1 MSLDCSSMEVIT
13 AQVSHLCC
21 FALFAKSAE
30 PVPAETAEPAVTPQP
45 TILVSSKSAMSTNLE
60 MYGWI
65 LSMIVDNPV
74 TLVIMVAALAL
85 VAYFG
90 WWKRRL

>member
-1 MSLDCSSMEVIT
+1 
-13 AQVSHLCC
+13 CC
-21 FALFAKSAE
+21 FALFAKSTELQKAE
-30 PVPAETAEPAVTPQP
+30 NPGPTLVVTPEK
-45 TILVSSKSAMSTNLE
+45 TIIVSSKSSLSTNFE

-65 LSMIVDNPV
+65 LSMIVNNPV
-74 TLVIMVAALAL
+74 TLVIMLAALAM